1 MGLCHSEMTVFLQI
15 IFLFGL
21 HLEFLSWKNKTKR
34 KLKNIK
40 SLFLLLCLVRTTTV
54 HKSDKPFVFNEL

>member
-1 MGLCHSEMTVFLQI
+1 MGLCHSEMTVFLQM

-54 HKSDKPFVFNEL
+54 